1 MSKIIQKNVPE
12 GTRDLIFEEV
22 LAQRRLEA
30 ELMELYA
37 KLGFSPVC
45 TPTLEYCDVFDHDRQ
60 CIPQEEIFQFTDRS
74 GRLVAL
80 RPDNT
85 SPIAR
90 VASSKLRD
98 AALPLKICYS
108 QNVYRAGDAYHARR
122 SEILQSGVEILG
134 GDPEAEDLCCLFT
147 ALQTMAACSQDY
159 KIEIGYANFFEILL
173 FDEQISQS
181 ERADLKN
188 YIAAKNSSGF
198 SFSLNAVAAKAV
210 ELAAILP
217 RLCGGADVLKKAR
230 ELAEGNE
237 RALAILSYL
246 ESIYQAFSD
255 AGYGE
260 RIIID
265 LGIVQNIDYYT
276 GLVFKGYQGGI
287 GEEVLSGGRYDN
299 LLGSFGY
306 PLPACGFA
314 LNLSEAAAAKE
325 KPAAPAAFP
334 IDFKAGSQDIRRA
347 GEYLK
352 NIGRDA

>member
-37 KLGFSPVC
+37 RLGFSPVC

-134 GDPEAEDLCCLFT
+134 GDPKAEDLCCLFT

-173 FDEQISQS
+173 FDEQISAS

-230 ELAEGNE
+230 ELAGGNE
-237 RALAILSYL
+237 RALGILSYL
-246 ESIYQAFSD
+246 ETIYQAFSD
-255 AGYGE
+255 AGYGD

-314 LNLSEAAAAKE
+314 LNLSEVAAAKE